1 MLATLATNK
10 KSPEKTLLVAVAGCA
25 LGGWTTTARSG
36 EEDKKT
42 MPACLQRPFHKER
55 GIASQP
61 ARERDNA
68 LGKTVDAHFNYK

>member
-1 MLATLATNK
+1 
-10 KSPEKTLLVAVAGCA
+10 
-25 LGGWTTTARSG
+25 
-36 EEDKKT
+36 
-42 MPACLQRPFHKER
+42 MPACLQRPFNKER

>member
-1 MLATLATNK
+1 LLAILATNK
-10 KSPEKTLLVAVAGCA
+10 KSREKTPLVAVAGCA
-25 LGGWTTTARSG
+25 LRGWTTTARSG

-61 ARERDNA
+61 ARERDIA
-68 LGKTVDAHFNYK
+68 LRKTVDAHFNYK